1 MTQRILLLDDDPSF
15 RQDLERE
22 LVRLG
27 HAPES
32 FDCWSDA
39 LDYIEGDDPLDILVT
54 ELGLKAGPNGVSFAR
69 IARRH
74 RPYMR
79 LVFVTG
85 REDLAEGVD
94 PDLGPVMLKAIG
106 PQAVAQA
113 LV

>member
-15 RQDLERE
+15 RLDLERA
-22 LVRLG
+22 LLRMG
-27 HAPES
+27 HRPES
-32 FDCWSDA
+32 FASWTDA
-39 LDYIEGDDPLDILVT
+39 LDYIEGEEPLDVLVT

-79 LVFVTG
+79 LVFVTE

-94 PDLGPVMLKAIG
+94 PDLGPVMLKTIG
-106 PQAVAQA
+106 PEAVAQA